1 MSLRGLLPLLEN
13 RPELRRLR
21 ELLSASASQP
31 ASGADDQLPAITGVS
46 EAGRPYLVA
55 ALADALGAPLL
66 YVTRSDEQ
74 VDAVAL
80 ALTTLTDGAI
90 PVRTFPAL
98 DALPWERLLPDRD
111 TIKSRMNA
119 LILLTQATRHAE
131 GVSAP
136 AIVVCSA
143 RALTQPIMPP
153 DEFGA
158 ALLALKTSQRLDPR
172 LLLERL
178 MALGYDFEAEVEE
191 VGQCTHRGGIV
202 DVFSP
207 AMERPVRIEFFGDE
221 IDSIRTFDPE
231 TQRSLNSIAE
241 ALITPAREALAT
253 SGREA
258 AERLAALDAIGL
270 NPAARDRWNDD
281 LEALRE
287 RQSFPDIAYYLPYL
301 HQPSTILAY
310 LPAGAYLVL
319 GDEDAPRLVA
329 EQMAEQGEEARDRL
343 ERDGEHPHG
352 LEPAFVAWPT
362 LRPALESLPQA
373 RFAGLTA
380 DEQAPGVGAALA
392 PDLAPAQSYGGRLR
406 AFAQDVR
413 KLLGAR
419 QRVVV
424 ASLQA
429 RRLSEVFGD
438 EALLG
443 RNNVVLVSPQTD
455 LPDPPEPGTLT
466 IVHGRFPEGW
476 HSRSLAL
483 TVFTD
488 AEVFGWARG
497 HGAAD
502 QRKRA
507 ITPAAFLAELRPGD
521 FVVHQEHGIGRFDGL
536 VKLDSGEVE
545 REYLLVAYAG
555 TDRLYIPTDQL
566 DRITRYIG
574 MGDAAPMLSRLGGA
588 EWARAK
594 QRAKESAKEIAGDL
608 LRLYSLRETLQGHP
622 FPGDDQQPW
631 LQEME
636 EGFPY
641 VETPDQERAIAEVKA
656 DMERARPMDRLV
668 CGDVGYGK
676 TEVALRA
683 AFKAVLDQRQVAVLA
698 PTTVL
703 ALQHFNTFSQRLRPY
718 PVRVELLSR
727 FRSEKE
733 NKDTLKALENGA
745 VDIVIGTHRLL
756 QKDVNFKD
764 LGLLIIDEEQRFGVT
779 HKERLKQMRAEVDV
793 LTLSATPIP
802 RTLYMALSDV
812 RDMSVIETPP
822 QELLPIRTYIR
833 EHDDALMREVIL
845 REIDRG
851 GQVYFVHNRIKGIQ
865 ALAEKLRK
873 LVPEARFVV
882 GHGQMHDDAL
892 EQVMLDFSAG
902 EAQVLVS
909 TTIIENGLD
918 IPNANTIIVNNAAY
932 FGLSQLYQLRGRV
945 GRSGRQ
951 AYAYFLY
958 NKDTKLTPVAE
969 KRLRAI
975 FEATELGAGFRI
987 AMKDL
992 EIRGAGN
999 LLGAEQSGF
1008 MNSVGFDLYTKL
1020 LAESIAE
1027 MEGKRPTQ
1035 AAAPIG
1041 VTLELAVT
1049 AFIPDDYI
1057 NDRALKM
1064 SFYQRMANLERPEQA
1079 EALAT
1084 ELADRF
1090 GAPPA
1095 PVSNL
1100 LAVAR
1105 LKTEAALLGFEG
1117 ISARDGDVTFK
1128 LHRTIVPDR
1137 VALYKRFKADAR
1149 AQLGEV
1155 RIPRRRFSDD
1165 PARFLAELHD
1175 LLRVIVGSAQRP
1187 AATAAAR

>member
-13 RPELRRLR
+13 RPELLRLR
-21 ELLSASASQP
+21 ERLRAQASARV
-31 ASGADDQLPAITGVS
+31 AERLPSISGVS
-46 EAGRPYLVA
+46 EAARPYLVA
-55 ALADALGAPLL
+55 ALTHALDAPLL
-66 YVTRSDEQ
+66 YVTRDDEQ
-74 VDAVAL
+74 VESVAH
-80 ALTTLTDGAI
+80 ALTSLTGGLI
-90 PVRTFPAL
+90 PIQMFPAL

-111 TIKSRMNA
+111 TIKARSNA
-119 LILLTQATRHAE
+119 LILLTQAATMPS
-131 GVSAP
+131 GT
-136 AIVVCSA
+136 AIIVCSA
-143 RALTQPIMPP
+143 RALTQPVMPLE
-153 DEFGA
+153 EFRA
-158 ALLALKTSQRLDPR
+158 ALLALQPGQRLDPR

-178 MALGYDFEAEVEE
+178 MTLGYDFEAEVEE

-207 AMERPVRIEFFGDE
+207 AMERPIRIEFFGDE
-221 IDSIRTFDPE
+221 IESIRTFDTE
-231 TQRSLNSIAE
+231 TQRSLNPVTT
-241 ALITPAREALAT
+241 ALLTPAREALAT
-253 SGREA
+253 RGQQA
-258 AERLAALDAIGL
+258 AARLAALDTVGL
-270 NPAARDRWNDD
+270 NPAARERWQDD
-281 LEALRE
+281 LQALRE
-287 RQSFPDIAYYLPYL
+287 RQSFADIAYYLPYL
-301 HQPSTILAY
+301 HEPTSLLAY
-310 LPAGAYLVL
+310 LPHNAYLVL
-319 GDEDAPRLVA
+319 GDEDAPRTVTAQLA
-329 EQMAEQGEEARDRL
+329 AQGEEARDRL
-343 ERDGEHPHG
+343 QRDGENPPD
-352 LEPAFVAWPT
+352 LEPAFIAWPT
-362 LRPALESLPQA
+362 LSHLLDTPPQA
-373 RFAGLTA
+373 RFASLIG
-380 DEQAPGVGAALA
+380 DEQAPGAGSALA
-392 PDLAPAQSYGGRLR
+392 PDLTPAQSYGGRLR

-413 KLLGAR
+413 KLLGER

-424 ASLQA
+424 TSLQA
-429 RRLSEVFGD
+429 RRLCEVFGD

-443 RNNVVLVSPQTD
+443 HNNVVIVSPQTD
-455 LPDPPEPGTLT
+455 LPEAPEPGTLT

-476 HSRSLAL
+476 HSRSMAL

-488 AEVFGWARG
+488 TEVFGWARG
-497 HGAAD
+497 HGGD
-502 QRKRA
+502 QRKRST
-507 ITPAAFLAELRPGD
+507 TPAAFLAELRPGD

-536 VKLDSGEVE
+536 IKLDSGEVE
-545 REYLLVAYAG
+545 REYLLIAYAG
-555 TDRLYIPTDQL
+555 TDKLYIPTDQL

-574 MGDAAPMLSRLGGA
+574 MGDAAPTLSKLGGA

-594 QRAKESAKEIAGDL
+594 QRAKESAREIAGDL
-608 LRLYSLRETLQGHP
+608 LRLYSLRETVQGHP
-622 FPGDDQQPW
+622 FPSDDQQPW
-631 LQEME
+631 LQELE
-636 EGFPY
+636 EGFSY
-641 VETPDQERAIAEVKA
+641 EETPDQERAIAEVKA

-683 AFKAVLDQRQVAVLA
+683 AFKAVLDQRQVAVLV

-733 NKDTLKALENGA
+733 NKDTLKALEEGA

-756 QKDVNFKD
+756 QKDVRFKN

-822 QELLPIRTYIR
+822 QERLPIRTYIR
-833 EHDDALMREVIL
+833 EQDDALIREVIL

-851 GQVYFVHNRIKGIQ
+851 GQVFFVHNRVKGIQ
-865 ALAEKLRK
+865 ALTDRLRK
-873 LVPEARFVV
+873 LVPEAKFVV
-882 GHGQMHDDAL
+882 GHGQMHEDQL

-902 EAQVLVS
+902 EANVLVS

-951 AYAYFLY
+951 AYAYFFY
-958 NKDTKLTPVAE
+958 NKDTQLTPIAE

-1008 MNSVGFDLYTKL
+1008 MNTVGFDLYTKL
-1020 LAESIAE
+1020 LAEAIAE
-1027 MEGKRPTQ
+1027 MEGKRPEQ
-1035 AAAPIG
+1035 AAAPVA
-1041 VTLELAVT
+1041 VTLELPVT
-1049 AFIPDDYI
+1049 AYIPDEYI

-1064 SFYQRMANLERPEQA
+1064 NFYQRMANLERPEQA

-1095 PVSNL
+1095 PVAHL
-1100 LAVAR
+1100 LAVTR
-1105 LKTEAALLGFEG
+1105 LRTEAAQRGFEG
-1117 ISARDGDVTFK
+1117 VSVRDEEVIFK
-1128 LHRTIVPDR
+1128 LSRTIPADR
-1137 VALYKRFKADAR
+1137 VALYHRFKNDAR
-1149 AQLGEV
+1149 VQLGDV
-1155 RIPRRRFSDD
+1155 RIPRRRLSAD
-1165 PARFLAELHD
+1165 PTRFLEELRE
-1175 LLRVIVGSAQRP
+1175 LLGVIVGASARP
-1187 AATAAAR
+1187 GAATASAH

>member
-21 ELLSASASQP
+21 DRLIAS
-31 ASGADDQLPAITGVS
+31 SGAADHLPAISGVS
-46 EAGRPYLVA
+46 ESARPYLVA
-55 ALADALGAPLL
+55 ALTHSLDAPLL
-66 YVTRSDEQ
+66 YVTRDDEQ
-74 VDAVAL
+74 VESVLQAL
-80 ALTTLTDGAI
+80 SALTGGDI
-90 PVRTFPAL
+90 PVRAFPAL

-111 TIKSRMNA
+111 TIKARMNA
-119 LILLTQATRHAE
+119 LILLTQAADPIRGAH
-131 GVSAP
+131 GP
-136 AIVVCSA
+136 AIIVCSA
-143 RALTQPIMPP
+143 RSLTQPLMPP
-153 DEFGA
+153 DEFRA
-158 ALLALKTSQRLDPR
+158 ALLSLRSGQRLDPR

-178 MALGYDFEAEVEE
+178 MTLGYDFEAEVEE

-231 TQRSLNSIAE
+231 TQRSLNAIEE
-241 ALITPAREALAT
+241 ALLTPAREALAT
-253 SGREA
+253 RGREA
-258 AERLAALDAIGL
+258 AERLAALDTVGL
-270 NPAARDRWNDD
+270 NPAARDRWQDD
-281 LEALRE
+281 LQSLRD

-301 HQPSTILAY
+301 HQPTSVLAY
-310 LPAGAYLVL
+310 LPQGAYLAL
-319 GDEDAPRLVA
+319 GDEDAPRRVA
-329 EQMAEQGEEARDRL
+329 EQTAEQGEEARDRL

-352 LEPAFVAWPT
+352 VEPAFIAWPT
-362 LRPALESLPQA
+362 LQMMLAPLPQA
-373 RFAGLTA
+373 RFASLIS
-380 DEQAPGVGAALA
+380 DEQAPDAGSTLA
-392 PDLAPAQSYGGRLR
+392 PDLTPAQSYGGRLR

-419 QRVVV
+419 QRVVIS
-424 ASLQA
+424 SLQA
-429 RRLSEVFGD
+429 RRVCEVFGD

-443 RNNVVLVSPQTD
+443 HNNIVIVSPQTD
-455 LPDPPEPGTLT
+455 LPEAPEPGTLT
-466 IVHGRFPEGW
+466 VVHGRFPEGW
-476 HSRSLAL
+476 HSRSMAL
-483 TVFTD
+483 TLFTD

-497 HGAAD
+497 HGAVD
-502 QRKRA
+502 QRKRST
-507 ITPAAFLAELRPGD
+507 TPAAFLAELRPGD

-536 VKLDSGEVE
+536 VKLTSGEVE
-545 REYLLVAYAG
+545 REYLLIAYAG
-555 TDRLYIPTDQL
+555 TDKLYIPTDQL
-566 DRITRYIG
+566 DRVTRYIG
-574 MGDAAPMLSRLGGA
+574 MGDAAPSLSKLGGV

-608 LRLYSLRETLQGHP
+608 LRLYSLRETVPGHP
-622 FPGDDQQPW
+622 FPPDDEQPW

-641 VETPDQERAIAEVKA
+641 QETPDQEHAIADVKA

-683 AFKAVLDQRQVAVLA
+683 AFKAVLDQRQVAVLV

-733 NKDTLKALENGA
+733 NKETLKGLEDGA

-756 QKDVNFKD
+756 QKDVRFKN
-764 LGLLIIDEEQRFGVT
+764 LGLLIIDEEQRFGVS

-822 QELLPIRTYIR
+822 QERLPIRTYIR
-833 EHDDALMREVIL
+833 EQEDALIREVIL

-865 ALAEKLRK
+865 ALTDRLRK
-873 LVPEARFVV
+873 LVPEAKFVV
-882 GHGQMHDDAL
+882 GHGQMREEAL

-902 EAQVLVS
+902 EANVLVS

-958 NKDTKLTPVAE
+958 NKDTKLTPIAE

-1008 MNSVGFDLYTKL
+1008 MNTVGFDLYTKL
-1020 LAESIAE
+1020 LAEAIAE
-1027 MEGKRPTQ
+1027 MEGKRPEQ
-1035 AAAPIG
+1035 VAAPVA
-1041 VTLELAVT
+1041 VTLELPVT
-1049 AFIPDDYI
+1049 AFIPDEYI

-1064 SFYQRMANLERPEQA
+1064 NFYQRMANLERPEQA

-1090 GAPPA
+1090 GAPPT
-1095 PVSNL
+1095 PVANL
-1100 LAVAR
+1100 LGITR
-1105 LKTEAALLGFEG
+1105 LRTEASTLGFEG
-1117 ISARDGDVTFK
+1117 LSARDGDVIFK
-1128 LHRTIVPDR
+1128 LRRTIAADR
-1137 VALYKRFKADAR
+1137 VALYKRFKNDSR
-1149 AQLGEV
+1149 VQLGEV
-1155 RIPRRRFSDD
+1155 RVPRRRFSSD
-1165 PARFLAELHD
+1165 PARFLDELRE
-1175 LLRVIVGSAQRP
+1175 LLPVIVGSAPR
-1187 AATAAAR
+1187 AAAAAASAR